1 LTRNCDGNW
10 HFFASLFSPALGVQG
25 TPKRSDTQRPTDA
38 KPCGKVNIAS
48 NLDTS
53 TAIAAAADGTV
64 TMNVQ
69 NCASIF
75 PDLPSIGVTY

>member
-1 LTRNCDGNW
+1 
-10 HFFASLFSPALGVQG
+10 SLFSPALGVQG
-25 TPKRSDTQRPTDA
+25 TPKRGDTQRPTDA
-38 KPCGKVNIAS
+38 KPCGTVNIAS

-69 NCASIF
+69 NCCRS
-75 PDLPSIGVTY
+75 S